1 MKAKVLTRVNMFI
14 GLLLGLLG
22 FNSCE
27 RGEIVAEYGTPFV
40 DTTVH
45 VMYGV
50 EMYGVYPVDAD
61 QPDENNE

>member
-1 MKAKVLTRVNMFI
+1 MKAKVLTKVNMLI

-22 FNSCE
+22 FSSCE
-27 RGEIVAEYGTPFV
+27 RGQVVVEYGSPFV

-50 EMYGVYPVDAD
+50 EMYGVYPVDMD